1 MAFIEPPNFRT
12 TVRRPN
18 AKELTY
24 LKYQS
29 DHNPKE
35 LTWRQFYESI
45 YGKCLWMES
54 TQYGGSW
61 LDKKM
66 GEFLG

>member
-1 MAFIEPPNFRT
+1 M
-12 TVRRPN
+12 RRPN
-18 AKELTY
+18 GREITY

-29 DHNPKE
+29 DHNSGG
-35 LTWRQFYESI
+35 LTWRQFYTKI
-45 YGKCLWMES
+45 YGECLWMES
-54 TQYGGSW
+54 TQYGGEW